1 MTSGMNASR
10 NESTHTGP
18 PPRVAIGVALTL
30 GFTLMFVV
38 DQIGSY
44 LSTHGK
50 LAELFLL
57 PNATFTPALFWFF
70 LNSLCLISDQ
80 TNRVGVTA
88 TLGLVIHAAGTD
100 DSHCTLIV
108 KCGGTQDASRA
119 IRASLPFA

>member
-1 MTSGMNASR
+1 MTSGVNASR

-50 LAELFLL
+50 LAECFLL
-57 PNATFTPALFWFF
+57 VNANFIPALFFF
-70 LNSLCLISDQ
+70 FSNLCLISDQ
-80 TNRVGVTA
+80 TNSVTA

-100 DSHCTLIV
+100 DSHCTFIV
-108 KCGGTQDASRA
+108 KCGGTQDASHS
-119 IRASLPFA
+119 IRASLPFV